1 MHLVEKS
8 DGQGVGGCMQ
18 WPWAAGARIG
28 EQEMDA
34 VPACKRRLDDALRC
48 VVFRH
53 IDGQRLDEV
62 RIADRLFESRELVRV
77 ATDAEHRDAGF
88 SKFDG
93 RTEADATAGTGDD
106 CYLPVTTPFSSLRCT
121 HSSLPPPSDGERGGA

>member
-1 MHLVEKS
+1 
-8 DGQGVGGCMQ
+8 MQ
-18 WPWAAGARIG
+18 WPWAAGARIVD
-28 EQEMDA
+28 QEIDA

-106 CYLPVTTPFSSLRCT
+106 CYLHVTTPFSYLRCA
-121 HSSLPPPSDGERGGA
+121 HSPLPARRQRRSGPAHASPSNAGPLHR

>member
-1 MHLVEKS
+1 
-8 DGQGVGGCMQ
+8 MQ
-18 WPWAAGARIG
+18 WPFSAGARIVD
-28 EQEMDA
+28 QEIDA

-77 ATDAEHRDAGF
+77 ATDAEHRAAGR
-88 SKFDG
+88 S
-93 RTEADATAGTGDD
+93 EAHTSE
-106 CYLPVTTPFSSLRCT
+106 LQSLMRISYADICLNKKT
-121 HSSLPPPSDGERGGA
+121 QQQTNK